1 MGERPYGPMHI
12 IIIRIISYQH
22 ITRKK
27 TQEKEKKINNK
38 TNQVM
43 SYCWLKRKVMC
54 HIKREDSFSPSK
66 SFPIKKK
73 IQINQYI
80 SLKFHPS
87 SSSSIRKNLRDPNE
101 HAKPWTSGMILIIS
115 FIIIDH
121 EIFKIWPPVKM
132 KWRILWQHDSDRNF
146 ILFLK
151 KLK

>member
-12 IIIRIISYQH
+12 VIIRIISYQH

-27 TQEKEKKINNK
+27 TQEKEKKFNNK

-87 SSSSIRKNLRDPNE
+87 SSSSIRKNFKRS
-101 HAKPWTSGMILIIS
+101 KWTRKTMN
-115 FIIIDH
+115 F
-121 EIFKIWPPVKM
+121 WN
-132 KWRILWQHDSDRNF
+132 DSDYIIYHYRPWNF
-146 ILFLK
+146 QDLTTC
-151 KLK
+151 

>member
-27 TQEKEKKINNK
+27 TQEKEKKFNNK

-87 SSSSIRKNLRDPNE
+87 SSSSIQKNFKRSKWTRKTMNFWN
-101 HAKPWTSGMILIIS
+101 
-115 FIIIDH
+115 
-121 EIFKIWPPVKM
+121 
-132 KWRILWQHDSDRNF
+132 DSDYIIYHYGPWNF
-146 ILFLK
+146 QDLTTC
-151 KLK
+151 

>member
-27 TQEKEKKINNK
+27 TQEKEKKFNNK

-87 SSSSIRKNLRDPNE
+87 SSSSIRKNFKRSKWTRKTMNFWNDFDYIIY
-101 HAKPWTSGMILIIS
+101 HYRPWNFQDFFLIRTKYS
-115 FIIIDH
+115 N
-121 EIFKIWPPVKM
+121 
-132 KWRILWQHDSDRNF
+132 Q
-146 ILFLK
+146 FL
-151 KLK
+151 